1 MQANTNEVEA
11 LRLVN
16 QRLIGELEQLT
27 RQIQRPRDTRQAQ
40 EGHNFSPHEGQH
52 NLDIPRGAETE
63 EESSRARGH
72 GPHLAL
78 GGEGNEATLGEHV
91 GNGELHEGHNPRSL
105 AAHFDGFIY
114 SAQVTLPE
122 ESDQLKLHRHSATSP
137 LGWNATKATVPGAQQ
152 LTLTSSSTL
161 HKSRYLRSQT
171 SSGYIATRLER
182 YQGHNARSPAA
193 HFDEFVYSAQVTL
206 PEESDQIRLHRHSA
220 TLPLGWNATKATT
233 PRAQQLSLT
242 SSSTL
247 HRSCYLR
254 SQNSSGYIATRLHRH
269 SAGTPPRPQR
279 PKPSS
284 SL

>member
-27 RQIQRPRDTRQAQ
+27 RQIQRPRDTRQVQ

-91 GNGELHEGHNPRSL
+91 GNGEFHEGHNPRSP
-105 AAHFDGFIY
+105 AAHFDGFVY

-171 SSGYIATRLER
+171 SSGYIATRL
-182 YQGHNARSPAA
+182 
-193 HFDEFVYSAQVTL
+193 
-206 PEESDQIRLHRHSA
+206 HRHSA
-220 TLPLGWNATKATT
+220 TSPLGWNATKATT
-233 PRAQQLSLT
+233 PGAQQLTLT

-247 HRSCYLR
+247 HKSRYLR
-254 SQNSSGYIATRLHRH
+254 SQTSSGYIATRLHCH
-269 SAGTPPRPQR
+269 SVGTPPRPQR
-279 PKPSS
+279 PEPSNS
-284 SL
+284 V